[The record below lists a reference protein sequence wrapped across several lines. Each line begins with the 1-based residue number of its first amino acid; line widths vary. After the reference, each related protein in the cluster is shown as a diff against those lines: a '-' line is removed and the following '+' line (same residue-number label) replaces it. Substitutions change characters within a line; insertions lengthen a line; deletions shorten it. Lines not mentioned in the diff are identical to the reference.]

1 MVDAPSLTLPTI
13 SSSTTGTR
21 TSTSWKASASRRS
34 GGSRFATRG
43 CGSASSAT
51 ARTVRSGRSARVPSI
66 FLPVKHAP
74 TQRETLLYIPGAS
87 HMDQGQLREILA
99 AETEKIQSEAKSRG
113 MKQKARYSKEQVAGA
128 LKDYRQ
134 YLNRKQA
141 AR

>member
-1 MVDAPSLTLPTI
+1 MPSL
-13 SSSTTGTR
+13 
-21 TSTSWKASASRRS
+21 
-34 GGSRFATRG
+34 
-43 CGSASSAT
+43 
-51 ARTVRSGRSARVPSI
+51 

-99 AETEKIQSEAKSRG
+99 AETEKIQAEAKARG